1 MMNTPQQDNTR
12 FTLGSE
18 CLELLDNIKIVVF
31 VLEPFE
37 DGRLEYIA
45 LNTAGRDKANVDM
58 GDVLHKTAEEIYLGP
73 LGEIAYEYHLKA
85 YRSGKAMTY
94 QITLP
99 AVDKM
104 RIVKTHLQPIFDSN
118 GKVVRLIGTSQE
130 VAEQQKMEASSIA
143 LESEIEEFVSMAA
156 HDLRSPVRNIQG
168 LALLLRE
175 GLEDNDDGKL
185 EIIDMLENVANKAQ
199 LLIADILSHAEAT
212 GATTSLESFE
222 LSRLCRDIASMLDP
236 SECHSIVVP
245 ECWLTGDLTATQIV
259 LRNLF
264 DNAYKYNEER
274 SIVLSVSAT
283 VISAEYFQI
292 TVSDNGVGIDNPDE
306 VFSVKPKAGM
316 VGGFGLL
323 GVRRLVLARGGEINA
338 VSPASGAGAMFQFTL
353 PGQIQ

>member
-1 MMNTPQQDNTR
+1 MKNTICQDNVR

-18 CLELLDNIKIVVF
+18 CLELLDNIKTVVF
-31 VLEPFE
+31 VLEPVE
-37 DGRLEYIA
+37 DGRLEYVA
-45 LNTAGRDKANVDM
+45 LNTAGRDKANVEM

-85 YRSGKAMTY
+85 YRSGNAMTY

-99 AVDKM
+99 AADKV
-104 RIVKTHLQPIFDSN
+104 RIVKTHLQPIFDNN

-130 VAEQQKMEASSIA
+130 VAEQQKMEANSIA
-143 LESEIEEFVSMAA
+143 LGSEIEEFVSMAA

-212 GATTSLESFE
+212 GATTSFESFE

-236 SECHSIVVP
+236 SEYHSVAVP
-245 ECWLTGDLTATQIV
+245 ECWLRGDLTATQIV

-264 DNAYKYNEER
+264 DNAYKYNEGN
-274 SIVLSVSAT
+274 SILLSVSAKMIT
-283 VISAEYFQI
+283 SEYFQI
-292 TVSDNGVGIDNPDE
+292 TVSDNGVGIDKPE
-306 VFSVKPKAGM
+306 RIFSIKRKIGT

-323 GVRRLVLARGGEINA
+323 GVRRLILARGGEINA
-338 VSPASGAGAMFQFTL
+338 VNPSNGTGAVVQFTL